1 MLIILISQMIVD
13 LQKAEKLRG
22 QNFALFASGFP
33 ASTAPLHC
41 TLSTSA
47 LALYPLV
54 HRTTLYPLVHWHC
67 IHKCI
72 AMYCIVSTIALTL
85 YPFVLQALL
94 KCTSLLNSKPP
105 LPISKEEN
113 WTVSVHIAAII
124 FCTILSLW
132 IISDI
137 GELCS
142 WDWSIWSS
150 SCGNQQSV
158 YEGKGGEELLIKEI
172 QRKSSSSSS

>member
-1 MLIILISQMIVD
+1 MHLIKGDILRHFWRNYCLRQTFQCKRHIQYPVMIMLVILISQMIVD

-113 WTVSVHIAAII
+113 
-124 FCTILSLW
+124 
-132 IISDI
+132 
-137 GELCS
+137 
-142 WDWSIWSS
+142 
-150 SCGNQQSV
+150 CGKKEQFQFT
-158 YEGKGGEELLIKEI
+158 LL
-172 QRKSSSSSS
+172 Q